1 MCLSPISAVIAA
13 QVFRAPIDVGEQ
25 PQKIKTPKAEMRL
38 GRSFLL
44 LFFFFPHCRKNHAN
58 DPERRNVS
66 GMMRNISNN
75 LPYLAVSAAGT
86 SCSLEAK
93 VFQACCFQAANNSAD

>member
-44 LFFFFPHCRKNHAN
+44 FFFSSPTVGKTMLMILNG
-58 DPERRNVS
+58 
-66 GMMRNISNN
+66 GMF
-75 LPYLAVSAAGT
+75 LG
-86 SCSLEAK
+86 
-93 VFQACCFQAANNSAD
+93 

>member
-38 GRSFLL
+38 GLSF
-44 LFFFFPHCRKNHAN
+44 LFFFSSPTVGKTMLMILNG
-58 DPERRNVS
+58 
-66 GMMRNISNN
+66 GMF
-75 LPYLAVSAAGT
+75 LG
-86 SCSLEAK
+86 
-93 VFQACCFQAANNSAD
+93 